1 MTTITA
7 AEISSGVVSARSN
20 LILIWKST
28 TYIGSHFYLEYYE
41 VFDGT
46 IVRKPFFT
54 EEVYVG
60 YSYINQNYTYNYT
73 STLNISDY
81 QGKYFVCKLL
91 DTNNSVITQ
100 TPRYY
105 INPTP
110 MTPSVLIRTITVPST
125 TSNYTIEVIP
135 RDNNKIYCNTVD
147 GSITE
152 QVRNEQITLPLS
164 NEEIDKFTPGYQYI
178 YYLYSQNEYEK
189 SDAIPLRIKVNT
201 KPEFNMSLS
210 PHIYRIPQE
219 DASFSGGNG
228 TDIINTTL
236 VPNINSARSVYS
248 IYRTLVFC
256 DESGNEKVTPS
267 PIELDPIENKSKN
280 EDYSNTFYLQDYLK
294 NESSNEIE
302 YVKFKIKINDGV
314 EYSDETET
322 QLFAVTLKLKNIIG
336 YDNDGFEDL
345 YGKNKIYKQLR
356 IAYDL
361 DGSININS
369 IEAKIG
375 NNPISIHYTLS
386 NNINWAQTDWI
397 KDKQWASITIDDENF
412 DAIYGKTINFT
423 INYGNNYI
431 NNTYTISKTII
442 NKIGNGN
449 LTINNNNTIEIYNQ
463 KLTDIEITVTLN
475 NFKEELKEG
484 TNYFWNR
491 VVSFSS
497 NTSSNIIIQNETV
510 DDGVNNEI
518 LTNNFNISK
527 EDFLSWENNSNLY
540 LVNNFETTFTLTVKY
555 IHVLG
560 YEYTIQETYT
570 VSCKKQLTSGDV
582 KIINYNYNNTG
593 NNKTNLVIREGASF
607 KVDVTSTL
615 YSPDEL
621 TYTFSLDA
629 YHKTDQTAIPFN
641 LYKYEGSYSFSGS
654 SSLDGSLVTIF
665 NNEELNP
672 LILEVEKQGWNVKYT
687 FKLWSNTINNPIEKI
702 SEVIGTTYR
711 HVEPMFT
718 IERFKAEFGNTNDEI
733 ISEGTIKINTSNDFG
748 FDTETS
754 RQYTWTC
761 SIQDINFNGQNKIV
775 DFGNISNLQFTKVIE
790 QGQTYYKCNFEIS
803 KEDSIFEYW
812 KTSELII
819 TLTAEVR
826 TEFDSG
832 NPVTTIKFN
841 KPEKAIVIS
850 NILPTIAYRQNQLGI
865 NTNSIS
871 NPNAI
876 LEIKGISGESDGKNL
891 ILLGLPLTKAGS
903 QIEINID
910 PGYLTFDI
918 V

>member
-73 STLNISDY
+73 STLNISNY

-135 RDNNKIYCNTVD
+135 RDNNKIYCNTAD

-152 QVRNEQITLPLS
+152 QVRNEQIILPLS
-164 NEEIDKFTPGYQYI
+164 NEEIKSFSPGYQYV
-178 YYLYSQNEYEK
+178 YYFYSRNEYEV
-189 SDAIPLRIKVNT
+189 SDAVPLRIIVNT
-201 KPEFNMSLS
+201 KPNFSISLD

-219 DASFSGGNG
+219 DAPFSGGNG
-228 TDIINTTL
+228 TDIINTAL

-256 DESGNEKVTPS
+256 DISGTEESF
-267 PIELDPIENKSKN
+267 IELDPIQHKSKN
-280 EDYSNTFYLQDYLK
+280 ENYNNTFYLQEYLK
-294 NESSNEIE
+294 NKSSNEIE
-302 YVKFKIKINDGV
+302 YVKFKIKIYDGI
-314 EYSDETET
+314 EYSDEIET
-322 QLFAVTLKLKNIIG
+322 QLFAVTLKLKNIVG
-336 YDNDGFEDL
+336 YDNNDFKNL
-345 YGKNKIYKQLR
+345 YINDKIYKQLR

-375 NNPISIHYTLS
+375 NNSISIHYTLN
-386 NNINWAQTDWI
+386 NNISWTQTDWL
-397 KDKQWASITIDDENF
+397 KDKQWASVTIDDENF
-412 DAIYGKTINFT
+412 DTIYGEDINFI

-431 NNTYTISKTII
+431 NNTYTISKTVI
-442 NKIGNGN
+442 NNISGSD
-449 LTINNNNTIEIYNQ
+449 LTINNNNVIEIYNQ
-463 KLTDIEITVTLN
+463 ELINIKIIAILN

-497 NTSSNIIIQNETV
+497 NASSNIIIQDTKVYTGSITE
-510 DDGVNNEI
+510 GV
-518 LTNNFNISK
+518 LTNTFNIGK
-527 EDFLSWENNSNLY
+527 EVFLSWENNSNLY
-540 LVNNFETTFTLTVKY
+540 LVGKQNNFRTTFTLTVKY

-570 VSCKKQLTSGDV
+570 VSCKKQLTSGDIEV
-582 KIINYNYNNTG
+582 NYNYNNTG
-593 NNKTNLVIREGASF
+593 ENKKDLIIRENAPF
-607 KVDVTSTL
+607 KVNITSTL

-629 YHKTDQTAIPFN
+629 YHEENQTTTSFN
-641 LYKYEGSYSFSGS
+641 LYEYKGSYSFSGS
-654 SSLDGSLVTIF
+654 SSLSGSLITIF
-665 NNEELNP
+665 NNEELSP

-687 FKLWSNTINNPIEKI
+687 FKLWTNTIDTDLNVDPDVNPGIEKI

-803 KEDSIFEYW
+803 KEDNIFEYW

-841 KPEKAIVIS
+841 KPE
-850 NILPTIAYRQNQLGI
+850 
-865 NTNSIS
+865 
-871 NPNAI
+871 
-876 LEIKGISGESDGKNL
+876 
-891 ILLGLPLTKAGS
+891 
-903 QIEINID
+903 
-910 PGYLTFDI
+910 
-918 V
+918 